1 MMKGNNQN
9 RQMSGS
15 KRNFITK
22 RLLSPPSS
30 SPPPSQDFVAFYARM
45 SVTEKVP
52 SGHHI
57 LVFDNVVTNIG
68 HGYNGVDGI
77 FTAPKD
83 GVYVFIWVIRLYEAQ
98 HSTQLM
104 INNVEYGSTH
114 LRAMNNDDGSVSGNV
129 VAHVN
134 KGDVVFVRVYPYS
147 GYIGSGNIISN
158 EHGKPSFSGWF
169 LQ

>member
-1 MMKGNNQN
+1 
-9 RQMSGS
+9 
-15 KRNFITK
+15 
-22 RLLSPPSS
+22 RLLTPPSS
-30 SPPPSQDFVAFYARM
+30 SPSPSHDQIAFYARI
-45 SVTEKVP
+45 STEEKAP
-52 SGHHI
+52 GGHHI

-77 FTAPKD
+77 CTAPKG

-98 HSTQLM
+98 HSTQLL

-129 VAHVN
+129 VAHIN
-134 KGDVVFVRVYPYS
+134 KGDVVFVRIYPYN
-147 GYIGSGNIISN
+147 GYIGSGDIFSS
-158 EHGKPSFSGWF
+158 EHGKPSFSGWL